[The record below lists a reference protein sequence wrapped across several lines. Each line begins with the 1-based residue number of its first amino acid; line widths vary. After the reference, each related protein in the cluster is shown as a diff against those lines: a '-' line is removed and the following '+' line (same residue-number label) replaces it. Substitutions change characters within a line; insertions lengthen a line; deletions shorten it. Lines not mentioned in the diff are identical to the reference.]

1 MLPQARMLF
10 SPEKQRELS
19 YKSLCVMP
27 LKLLE
32 RVLPWLVSKLSD
44 EQASSFLQNMC
55 LAGYPFT

>member
-1 MLPQARMLF
+1 
-10 SPEKQRELS
+10 
-19 YKSLCVMP
+19 

-44 EQASSFLQNMC
+44 EQATSFLRNIR